1 MNENLSFS
9 DHARKTLTEPFE
21 GLILGAYDDATD
33 HIVKLGQFVH
43 GTLTIGYG
51 HTDAAGPPKVFIG
64 QTITEAQ
71 ADQILS
77 DDLKAVEA
85 EVKKYINVKLNQ
97 NQYDALIDFQFN
109 TGWLG
114 HQHCS
119 LLNALNA
126 GNYQLADEDFMLYDR
141 AQGKVLAGLD
151 RRRKA
156 EKDLF
161 HIPVAVS

>member
-1 MNENLSFS
+1 MN
-9 DHARKTLTEPFE
+9 DDLTMSPNGRTKCEGFE
-21 GLILGAYDDATD
+21 GCILQAYDDASD
-33 HIVKLGQFVH
+33 HIVKAGQYVH
-43 GTLTIGYG
+43 GTLTIGFG
-51 HTDAAGPPKVFIG
+51 HTDAAGPPKVYIG
-64 QTITEAQ
+64 QIITKEQ

-77 DDLKAVEA
+77 VDLQSVEL
-85 EVKKYINVKLNQ
+85 EVKHLVKVKLNQ
-97 NQYDALIDFQFN
+97 NQFDALVDFQFN

-151 RRRKA
+151 RRRRM
-156 EKDLF
+156 EKELF
-161 HIPVAVS
+161 HQAVV